1 MRRST
6 SLPIRDRRSGG
17 RRAHSCRR
25 VPVTTSVVAACK
37 AHQLIGRQAALEA
50 ASIPAYP
57 LARLPVASL
66 GFAEHDRTCLLDE
79 LRLGVGQQPEALADV
94 LWDGD
99 LPFAGDAHRGLLI
112 AVVLLV
118 RVRPV
123 VRRHKAGLPLR
134 WSRRSA
140 RPHSPARPGGVTAP
154 PVLPLTL
161 PEPTRGPLMFDALTD
176 RLQGLIQSLQSH

>member
-79 LRLGVGQQPEALADV
+79 LHLGVGQQPEALADV

-123 VRRHKAGLPLR
+123 SYTHLRAHETRHDL
-134 WSRRSA
+134 
-140 RPHSPARPGGVTAP
+140 VC
-154 PVLPLTL
+154 
-161 PEPTRGPLMFDALTD
+161 
-176 RLQGLIQSLQSH
+176 RLLL